1 MMRVERRG
9 KEWGWGGAGRM
20 NSAGC
25 WFFCVCARYG
35 AIAATDLRLDFDLW
49 HSRPGPLRLLQ
60 TRSRLAQRCHR
71 MDPRKVVLCVCAG
84 CGCTRRRRNK
94 GDARGAGCD
103 TAAAAA
109 AGLAAGASATS
120 CFAGR
125 CEALGAAPVDES
137 APFFF
142 GVRKRSVLD
151 RQTDITESLEVSC
164 FFLAVVSTNS
174 SASMLL
180 LNL

>member
-1 MMRVERRG
+1 MRGMRVHEKEEEQRWG
-9 KEWGWGGAGRM
+9 KLLAF
-20 NSAGC
+20 GC
-25 WFFCVCARYG
+25 WTA
-35 AIAATDLRLDFDLW
+35 
-49 HSRPGPLRLLQ
+49 
-60 TRSRLAQRCHR
+60 
-71 MDPRKVVLCVCAG
+71 
-84 CGCTRRRRNK
+84 